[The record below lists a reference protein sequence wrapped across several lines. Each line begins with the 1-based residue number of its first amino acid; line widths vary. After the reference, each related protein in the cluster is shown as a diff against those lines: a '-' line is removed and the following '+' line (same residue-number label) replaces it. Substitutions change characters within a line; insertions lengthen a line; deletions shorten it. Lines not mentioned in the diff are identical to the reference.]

1 MQNCKRHLSKDLTRG
16 TRLVQPRSSTIG
28 KRSVV
33 PKQRE
38 PLEKHRSTK
47 PSTSIALKNNNRSRV
62 TSPLAGKSPG
72 LMQQH
77 EQAAR
82 RRPMHPKV
90 IGFFRWIV
98 LLSKTPVETLREN
111 KRIDALRDNK
121 RDDALDEPVP
131 PTTEDQTEGVSVEN
145 EEEDSGID
153 MEQLRA
159 MMASDN

>member
-90 IGFFRWIV
+90 IGFFSGSCSCLRLPWRLFARTSV
-98 LLSKTPVETLREN
+98 LMLFATTSVTMPSTNRFHLPPKTRLKACRSRTK
-111 KRIDALRDNK
+111 KRIQASTWNSS
-121 RDDALDEPVP
+121 EP
-131 PTTEDQTEGVSVEN
+131 
-145 EEEDSGID
+145 
-153 MEQLRA
+153 
-159 MMASDN
+159 